1 MTTKLKAF
9 HMMKGNFLL
18 EEDVE
23 QLDLIIFIRKAGNK
37 IQIYR
42 SSAMTGT

>member
-1 MTTKLKAF
+1 MKTKLKAF
-9 HMMKGNFLL
+9 HLMKGNFLL
-18 EEDVE
+18 EENVK
-23 QLDLIIFIRKAGNK
+23 QLDLIIFIRKTDNK